1 MPPRPKNRQPSSKF
15 NKSGRR
21 PVRKQDFREGE
32 FASDLEAIFARE
44 LLSAIAKLRR
54 AVTTAEVEAAIRQ
67 SVTEAVR
74 ALDAVFAETDITN
87 LVSSMTNE
95 IIRAGLEQGPELA
108 RNNQISMRFD
118 VADPRAQ
125 AWARDRAGL
134 LIRNISDEIRVKV
147 GSVTERLLAGDISL
161 REARNEISRSVG
173 LHDRWQK
180 AVDNSYE
187 QTLEQL
193 LEAGIDIDEAE
204 LLAQE
209 AADNYAQRLLKTR
222 ASNIARTELA
232 TAQNQGRYIHWQQ
245 LAEAG
250 VIDPS
255 VTVKEWRTAPEFVSS
270 KTEVCP
276 ICEPMDGIQAPLWG
290 EFPEVDVIMPPAH
303 PNCRCRAVLI
313 VQPIEDVIDY
323 VEAQREELGY

>member
-1 MPPRPKNRQPSSKF
+1 MPPRPLNRKQSSKF
-15 NKSGRR
+15 AKSGRK
-21 PVRKQDFREGE
+21 PVRKQDFRDGE

-44 LLSAIAKLRR
+44 LLDTISKLRR
-54 AVTTAEVEAAIRQ
+54 AVSTVEIERAIRQ
-67 SVTEAVR
+67 SLTEAIR
-74 ALDAVFAETDITN
+74 ALDAVFAETDISN
-87 LVSSMTNE
+87 LVTSMTNE

-108 RNNQISMRFD
+108 RTSQISMRFD

-134 LIRNISDEIRVKV
+134 LIRNIADEIRVKV
-147 GSVTERLLAGDISL
+147 GSITERLLSGEITL

-173 LHDRWQK
+173 LHDRWQT

-187 QTLEQL
+187 KTLEQL
-193 LEAGIDIDEAE
+193 LDAGVDPDEAE
-204 LLAQE
+204 ILAQE

-250 VIDPS
+250 VINPAVS
-255 VTVKEWRTAPEFVSS
+255 VKEWRTAPEFVSS
-270 KTEVCP
+270 KTDVCP
-276 ICEPMDGIQAPLWG
+276 ICEPMNGIQAPLWS
-290 EFPEVDVIMPPAH
+290 EFPEVDVVMPPAH

-313 VQPIEDVIDY
+313 VQPIEDVIAF
-323 VEAQREELGY
+323 VESQREALG